1 MKALKR
7 KFRRFMS
14 DDNGME
20 FIQVAVIILAAL
32 ALAGAA
38 YVMYTHVADALKDTT
53 VSIPKPKNMGA

>member
-20 FIQVAVIILAAL
+20 FIQVAVIILAAI

-38 YVMYTHVADALKDTT
+38 YVMYTHVADALKKTP
-53 VSIPKPKNMGA
+53 VSIPSAPGMGG